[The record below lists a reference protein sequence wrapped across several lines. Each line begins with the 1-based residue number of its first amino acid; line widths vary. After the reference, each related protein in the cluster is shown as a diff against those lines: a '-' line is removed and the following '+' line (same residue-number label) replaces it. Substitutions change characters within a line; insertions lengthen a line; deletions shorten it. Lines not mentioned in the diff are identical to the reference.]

1 MGKAIPI
8 YPLNFV
14 CGGGYK
20 NCPKAEPYRSK
31 FIYSYIRTS
40 EDVLNITLRVVKG
53 D

>member
-20 NCPKAEPYRSK
+20 NCPKADPCGSLT
-31 FIYSYIRTS
+31 FA
-40 EDVLNITLRVVKG
+40 VVEG
-53 D
+53 VNSSTAI